1 MKAGTGQ
8 NRKAAKYNINPQE
21 GKIQNGIGDRQVYV
35 TKKDDELTTEQLAYT
50 QQTGQDDWTQG
61 RHIRAGANNQTK
73 KHKDGK

>member
-35 TKKDDELTTEQLAYT
+35 TKKDDELTTEQLGDKDLYT
-50 QQTGQDDWTQG
+50 TN
-61 RHIRAGANNQTK
+61 RAG
-73 KHKDGK
+73 